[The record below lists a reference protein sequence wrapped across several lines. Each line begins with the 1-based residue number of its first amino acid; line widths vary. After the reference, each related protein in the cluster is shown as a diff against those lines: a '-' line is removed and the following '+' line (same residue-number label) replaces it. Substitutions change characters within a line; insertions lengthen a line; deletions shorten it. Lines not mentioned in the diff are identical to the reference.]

1 MKPTIVIGLLILVA
15 MQSFAQAKQ
24 FKHGT
29 EKRRYL
35 IYIPDAYHQKQ
46 TKSFPVVFN
55 FHGGGMTMTEQMFY
69 TGMNRSA
76 DKNEYLVVYPQGIK
90 QDWNVGF
97 DMSYQFGSNDVGYV
111 NALLEVLL
119 KQYRIDPARMYATGL
134 SRGGFFCQRLAAE
147 LPEKFAAIAS
157 VGGTLPDS
165 VAYFHKKHTAI
176 PMMIIHG
183 TADEIVAYNGKD
195 KAYRSADAT
204 YQYWKKHNGLETT
217 KESIKSIDK
226 IKEDSTSLQI
236 VQITEN
242 GVEVQLVSINRGG
255 HTWPGTDPFNIGFP
269 LGKTSRETDINEL
282 MWKFFSAHIRKGK
295 VD

>member
-1 MKPTIVIGLLILVA
+1 MKQTLIIALLTLTA
-15 MQSFAQAKQ
+15 LQSFAQAKQ
-24 FKHGT
+24 FNHGT
-29 EKRRYL
+29 ERRRYL

-46 TKSFPVVFN
+46 AKSFPVVFN

-76 DKNEYLVVYPQGIK
+76 EKNEYVVVYPQGIK

-97 DMSYQFGSNDVGYV
+97 DMSYQFGPNDVGYIK
-111 NALLEVLL
+111 ALLEVLL
-119 KQYRIDPARMYATGL
+119 KQYRIDPARVYATGL

-165 VAYFHKKHTAI
+165 VAYFHQKKI
-176 PMMIIHG
+176 PMPVMVIHG
-183 TADEIVAYNGKD
+183 TSDEIVTYNGKD
-195 KAYRSADAT
+195 KAYKSADAT

-217 KESIKSIDK
+217 KEYIKSIDK
-226 IKEDSTSLQI
+226 IKTDSTSLKILQTSGNS
-236 VQITEN
+236 V
-242 GVEVQLVSINRGG
+242 GVQLVSINGGG
-255 HTWPGTDPFNIGFP
+255 HTWPGAHPFNIGFS
-269 LGKTSRETDINEL
+269 LGKTSSDIDANDL
-282 MWKFFSAHIRKGK
+282 IWKFFSAHIRKGK

>member
-1 MKPTIVIGLLILVA
+1 MKQTLIIGLLTLVA
-15 MQSFAQAKQ
+15 LQSFAQAKQ

-46 TKSFPVVFN
+46 KKTFPVVFN

-76 DKNEYLVVYPQGIK
+76 DKNEFIVVYPQGIK

-97 DMSYQFGSNDVGYV
+97 DMSYQFGSNDVGYI
-111 NALLEVLL
+111 NALLDALL
-119 KQYRIDPARMYATGL
+119 EQYRIDPARVYATGL
-134 SRGGFFCQRLAAE
+134 SRGSFFCQRLAAE

-165 VAYFHKKHTAI
+165 VAYFHKKNIAI
-176 PMMIIHG
+176 PMLIVHG
-183 TADEIVAYNGKD
+183 TSDEIVAYDGKD
-195 KAYRSADAT
+195 KAYKSANAT

-226 IKEDSTSLQI
+226 IKTDSTSLHIIQTSKNN
-236 VQITEN
+236 V
-242 GVEVQLVSINRGG
+242 GVQLISIKGGG
-255 HTWPGTDPFNIGFP
+255 HTWPGAPAFNIGFP
-269 LGKTSRETDINEL
+269 LGKTSRETDINEM
-282 MWKFFSAHIRKGK
+282 MWKFFYGYKRNILK
-295 VD
+295 